1 MTEPTG
7 ARILVIDDEL
17 QIRRFLRI
25 SLSSQGYRVFEAEN
39 GARGLAL
46 AATDNPDLIVLD
58 LGLPDADGKDILAEI
73 RTWSRVP
80 VIVLSVR
87 ASEAEKVLALDQG
100 ANDYVTKPFGIQEFL
115 ARVRS
120 LLREQEGPAESA
132 VFDDG
137 NLRIDLGSRRIRLHG
152 EDVHLTP
159 KEYRVLRQLMLN
171 AGRVITQTQLLKDN
185 WGPGHADDSHYL
197 RIVIGKIRSKLDDD
211 PENPRYVETEP
222 GVGYRFLG

>member
-25 SLSSQGYRVFEAEN
+25 SLASQGYRVLEAEN
-39 GARGLAL
+39 GARGLEL
-46 AATDNPDLIVLD
+46 AATENPDLIVLD
-58 LGLPDADGKDILAEI
+58 LGLPDTDGKDILAEI
-73 RTWSRVP
+73 RSWSRVP

-87 ASEAEKVLALDQG
+87 ASEAEKVLALDRG
-100 ANDYVTKPFGIQEFL
+100 ANDYVTKPFGVQEFL

-120 LLREQEGPAESA
+120 LLREREGPMESA

-137 NLRIDLGSRRIRLHG
+137 TLRIDLGSRRIRLRG

-159 KEYRVLRQLMLN
+159 KEYRILRQLMLN
-171 AGRVITQTQLLKDN
+171 AGRMVTQTQLLKDN
-185 WGPGHADDSHYL
+185 WGPAHADDSHYL
-197 RIVIGKIRSKLDDD
+197 RIVIGKIRAKLGDD
-211 PENPRYVETEP
+211 PEHPRYIETEP

>member
-25 SLSSQGYRVFEAEN
+25 SLASQGYRVLEAEN
-39 GARGLAL
+39 GARGLEL

-73 RTWSRVP
+73 RSWSLVP

-87 ASEAEKVLALDQG
+87 ASEAEKVMALDRG
-100 ANDYVTKPFGIQEFL
+100 ANDYVTKPFGVQEFL

-120 LLREQEGPAESA
+120 LLRVREGPAESA

-137 NLRIDLGSRRIRLHG
+137 FLRIDLGSRRIRLRG

-159 KEYRVLRQLMLN
+159 KEYRILRQLMLN

-185 WGPGHADDSHYL
+185 WGPRHAEDSHYL
-197 RIVIGKIRSKLDDD
+197 RIVIGKIRGKLGDD
-211 PENPRYVETEP
+211 PEHPRYIETEP

>member
-1 MTEPTG
+1 VTEAAGT
-7 ARILVIDDEL
+7 RILVIDDEL

-25 SLSSQGYRVFEAEN
+25 SLVSQGYSILEAEN
-39 GARGLAL
+39 GARGLEL
-46 AATDNPDLIVLD
+46 AATGNPDLIVLD

-73 RTWSRVP
+73 RCWSDVP

-87 ASEAEKVLALDQG
+87 ASEAEKVMALDRG
-100 ANDYVTKPFGIQEFL
+100 ANDYVTKPFGVQEFL

-120 LLREQEGPAESA
+120 LLRVKEGPAETA

-137 NLRIDLGSRRIRLHG
+137 NLRIDLGSRRIRLRG

-159 KEYRVLRQLMLN
+159 KEYRILRQLMLN
-171 AGRVITQTQLLKDN
+171 TGRVITQTQLLKDN
-185 WGPGHADDSHYL
+185 WGPRHAGDSHYL
-197 RIVIGKIRSKLDDD
+197 RIVIGKIRSKLNDD
-211 PENPRYVETEP
+211 PEHPRYIETEP

>member
-25 SLSSQGYRVFEAEN
+25 SLSSQGYKVLEAEN
-39 GARGLAL
+39 GARGLEL

-73 RTWSRVP
+73 RTWSHVP
-80 VIVLSVR
+80 VVVLSVR
-87 ASEAEKVLALDQG
+87 ASEAEKVMALDRG
-100 ANDYVTKPFGIQEFL
+100 ANDYVTKPFGVQEFL

-120 LLREQEGPAESA
+120 LLRVKEGPAESA

-137 NLRIDLGSRRIRLHG
+137 NLRIDLGSRRIRLRG
-152 EDVHLTP
+152 EDVHLAP
-159 KEYRVLRQLMLN
+159 KEYRILRQLMLN

-185 WGPGHADDSHYL
+185 WGPAHAGDSHYL
-197 RIVIGKIRSKLDDD
+197 RIVIGKIRNKLGDD
-211 PENPRYVETEP
+211 PEHPRYIETEP